1 MKILITG
8 GTGLVG
14 SAINNIKDDYEYEF
28 LFIGSK
34 DCDLS
39 NLELTKK

>member
-14 SAINNIKDDYEYEF
+14 SHIRKIVEGNKEKFEQYEF
-28 LFIGSK
+28 FFLRRSCRHPFF
-34 DCDLS
+34 
-39 NLELTKK
+39 